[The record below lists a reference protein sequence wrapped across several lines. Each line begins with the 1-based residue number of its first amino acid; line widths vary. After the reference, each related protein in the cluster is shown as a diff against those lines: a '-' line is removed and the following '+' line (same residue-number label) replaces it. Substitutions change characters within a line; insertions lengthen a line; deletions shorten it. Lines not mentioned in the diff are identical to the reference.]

1 MINNQAARFN
11 FGFASNMILLLWCV
25 CGGFILHMFESN
37 YFTMLMKPTYE
48 KPVDSAADI
57 IERGLR
63 VIFPPY
69 TESTLEE
76 LKNSPFDSTR
86 RLAELS
92 IVPKVRFS

>member
-1 MINNQAARFN
+1 MINNQAARLN
-11 FGFASNMILLLWCV
+11 FGFASNMIVLLWCV
-25 CGGFILHMFESN
+25 CGGFILHMFEST

-48 KPVDSAADI
+48 KPVDSPADI

-63 VIFPPY
+63 VMVTPGA
-69 TESTLEE
+69 ESLLEE

-92 IVPKVRFS
+92 IVPKVIFS

>member
-25 CGGFILHMFESN
+25 CGGFIQHMFESN

-48 KPVDSAADI
+48 KPVDSPADI

-63 VIFPPY
+63 VIYPPDM
-69 TESTLEE
+69 EDIVEV
-76 LKNSPFDSTR
+76 LKNSPFYNIR
-86 RLAELS
+86 RLAEMT
-92 IVPKVRFS
+92 IVPKVIF